1 MPKTFEEQRNELL
14 NDSRLS
20 VSDRQARMLEVS
32 ERQATSRGKT
42 PAQLLAECKTPG
54 EIAEVCRAM
63 WAGQGDAVIEP
74 DGRARWKRE
83 PSVEIVVHT
92 SQGTFRLPA
101 NQLERAR
108 EIDPTLRIVG
118 NL

>member
-1 MPKTFEEQRNELL
+1 MPKIFEERRNEILS
-14 NDSRLS
+14 DASLS
-20 VSDRQARMLEVS
+20 VAERQRLMLEMS
-32 ERQATSRGKT
+32 EHQAAARGKT

-54 EIAEVCRAM
+54 EIAEVCRSC
-63 WAGQGDAVIEP
+63 WAAQGSAVIEA
-74 DGRARWKRE
+74 DGTARWKSE

-101 NQLERAR
+101 NQLERAV
-108 EIDPTLRIVG
+108 EIDPTLKIVG